1 MNCNPNQNSDSRR
14 QGARAFTLIE
24 MIGVLAVI
32 AILASLLIPKVFS
45 AISQARVN
53 GVTVS
58 TDTIKTALVDHYG
71 RYGNFDQLYGTNMS
85 VPGSP
90 ITSIVTNYDGVILMA
105 EGLLDKPFFA
115 AIAQTATIEICP
127 VGSECGTF
135 HGYYLNGGTNN
146 ATATATYIIEAKLSN
161 VAVQDAIDL
170 NTRIDGPTLGTSDP
184 TLQDKAGRVEYA
196 TPTGGIVSAVYIYLT
211 SR

>member
-1 MNCNPNQNSDSRR
+1 MNCNPNQNGNSRR

-71 RYGNFDQLYGTNMS
+71 RYGNFDQLNGTDMTTL
-85 VPGSP
+85 GAP
-90 ITSIVTNYDGVILMA
+90 ISGIVTNYDRLILMT
-105 EGLLDKPFFA
+105 EGLLDKPYFA
-115 AIAQTATIEICP
+115 AIAQSATIEICS
-127 VGSECGTF
+127 VGNECGDF
-135 HGYYLNGGTNN
+135 QGYALDGVTNQ
-146 ATATATYIIEAKLSN
+146 TGSATYIIEAKLMN
-161 VAVQDAIDL
+161 VPVQDAIDL
-170 NTRIDGPTLGTSDP
+170 NNRIDGPSLGAANSS
-184 TLQDKAGRVEYA
+184 LRDKAGRVEYDA
-196 TPTGGIVSAVYIYLT
+196 PNNGVVANLYIYLT